1 MAVEVADITK
11 FDGVLLQRLEIEA
24 VCERGRAHRHARIR
38 APVGHPARG
47 VEMTPRHG
55 AFDALPKAP
64 CCKGTPERPL
74 GAGAGITARD
84 DCPACSN
91 GFKIHGAPC
100 TMGEPHLPAHHHGR
114 GHRPPVGRKRVRG
127 PVNQGD
133 VEPARVEGLDRAP
146 RRRLDRNH
154 PARPLGGQHARRQT
168 ESRVASGRRNAAEI
182 GVREGLEAS
191 LGHGPVGALPS
202 RRSRPEVV
210 EGGKTQLVSHPYRGR
225 RPGTGC
231 PEDGG
236 ASGGRRAEQGLH
248 RFAERRRHGQRRGH
262 ARGVAPRLERPDRLA
277 GQSRGTREVGLRHP
291 EGDAG
296 PAHALRH
303 ASMLANRLLT
313 SRSLRTLVIAVTV
326 AAAACGRAGSDTGTV
341 MVFAA
346 SSLVEPV
353 RELAAAFEDRHP
365 DTAVRVNFAASS
377 DLAVQLAEGA
387 PADVFA
393 SADRVQMEVAAAA
406 GRVPDATPLA
416 TNRLVVVVH
425 ADNPAEI
432 EGARALGGPGIAL
445 VLAGEA
451 VPAGRYARAA
461 LEALG
466 IGPAAEANVVSNE
479 DDVKSVVTKVALGEA
494 DAGVVYATDVTETV
508 RGEVMAFEFPPAAQV
523 TAHYEIAPVLGAPN
537 PDAARA
543 FVALALSP
551 DGREVFERHG
561 FGVP

>member
-1 MAVEVADITK
+1 M
-11 FDGVLLQRLEIEA
+11 
-24 VCERGRAHRHARIR
+24 
-38 APVGHPARG
+38 
-47 VEMTPRHG
+47 
-55 AFDALPKAP
+55 
-64 CCKGTPERPL
+64 
-74 GAGAGITARD
+74 
-84 DCPACSN
+84 
-91 GFKIHGAPC
+91 
-100 TMGEPHLPAHHHGR
+100 
-114 GHRPPVGRKRVRG
+114 
-127 PVNQGD
+127 
-133 VEPARVEGLDRAP
+133 
-146 RRRLDRNH
+146 
-154 PARPLGGQHARRQT
+154 
-168 ESRVASGRRNAAEI
+168 
-182 GVREGLEAS
+182 
-191 LGHGPVGALPS
+191 
-202 RRSRPEVV
+202 
-210 EGGKTQLVSHPYRGR
+210 
-225 RPGTGC
+225 
-231 PEDGG
+231 
-236 ASGGRRAEQGLH
+236 
-248 RFAERRRHGQRRGH
+248 
-262 ARGVAPRLERPDRLA
+262 
-277 GQSRGTREVGLRHP
+277 
-291 EGDAG
+291 
-296 PAHALRH
+296 
-303 ASMLANRLLT
+303 
-313 SRSLRTLVIAVTV
+313 TLVIAVTV
-326 AAAACGRAGSDTGTV
+326 AAAACGRAGSDTGTL

-377 DLAVQLAEGA
+377 DLAVQLAEDA

-416 TNRLVVVVH
+416 TNRLVVVVP

-432 EGARALGGPGIAL
+432 EGARDLGGPGIAL

-466 IGPAAEANVVSNE
+466 IGPAAEENVVSNE

-494 DAGVVYATDVTETV
+494 DAGVVYATDLTETV